1 MPDACDDLVTPS
13 HAPAPRR
20 PAPKSNAPPSGRRM
34 CDKQAG
40 VPFGYC
46 RVSDCA
52 ALGHAGSLPQ
62 WPSQTRQRHS

>member
-1 MPDACDDLVTPS
+1 MPDGRDVPVTV
-13 HAPAPRR
+13 
-20 PAPKSNAPPSGRRM
+20 SGRIIPADSACQKQRAAQRAARVR
-34 CDKQAG
+34 QAG
-40 VPFGYC
+40 MRKTRYC